1 MGYQHGW
8 TQQRNWVT
16 IFIKF
21 LLKHDKT
28 CKTLP
33 VLVAKT
39 TTYNAWKWRSAFYS
53 SILKGQL
60 IIMEQTLTTPYLS
73 ADWETTEFHFV
84 RSIEVQTPWSLQCA
98 GPLLCIPGTT
108 ARHQGTTKF
117 CLCVPRSSET
127 HTLYQFINCTGTF
140 VAVFGFRQQIVSNT
154 SYQCVDTNS
163 WFQHVWNAPSGAVAL
178 RPRQGD
184 CQELEED
191 CPRFWIEIVA
201 GSQF

>member
-1 MGYQHGW
+1 MHGSEEVPS
-8 TQQRNWVT
+8 TQ
-16 IFIKF
+16 
-21 LLKHDKT
+21 
-28 CKTLP
+28 
-33 VLVAKT
+33 A
-39 TTYNAWKWRSAFYS
+39 YWRDSWSSWNKPWQQPISQQIEKPLS
-53 SILKGQL
+53 SISSGR
-60 IIMEQTLTTPYLS
+60 
-73 ADWETTEFHFV
+73 A
-84 RSIEVQTPWSLQCA
+84 EVQTPLSLQCA